1 MDGWMHIYTPMNLS
15 VAVRMN
21 DGNRYGELHLERQKP
36 APSCVVVRFSL
47 SIINWPD
54 PNVIGLVRMLNKLFG
69 LVNMLN

>member
-1 MDGWMHIYTPMNLS
+1 
-15 VAVRMN
+15 
-21 DGNRYGELHLERQKP
+21 
-36 APSCVVVRFSL
+36 VVVRFSL